1 MVEAVA
7 LRMKGRALP
16 TPRCGSGQDDASF
29 DWRSSLR
36 LDAAEVGGGFGAMT
50 ASSLV
55 MSLPMTL
62 RSARWWFEDAGDDVG
77 DEGFGEVHEA
87 VEFEEGYFGFD
98 HPELGEVA
106 AGFGFFGAEGGA
118 EAVDLA
124 ERERGGF
131 DVELAGLG
139 EVGLVVVEVVH
150 LEELGGAFAGV
161 GGEDGWVGADEA
173 VGVEVLGC
181 GAHDGGADAEDG
193 GLARGAEPEVAVL
206 HEEVDA
212 VLFEGDGEGGF
223 FGDALEDF
231 DVFDV
236 ELVAAGG
243 AGVGADFA
251 GDDDGGLEGEGFEG
265 VEDFFGDG
273 GFGDDA
279 LDGAGAV
286 AEDGEEEFAGGA
298 EVVEPAAEGDG
309 LAFVLGEGG
318 DCGDGGG
325 AVVSMEI

>member
-1 MVEAVA
+1 M
-7 LRMKGRALP
+7 
-16 TPRCGSGQDDASF
+16 
-29 DWRSSLR
+29 
-36 LDAAEVGGGFGAMT
+36 
-50 ASSLV
+50 
-55 MSLPMTL
+55 
-62 RSARWWFEDAGDDVG
+62 
-77 DEGFGEVHEA
+77 
-87 VEFEEGYFGFD
+87 
-98 HPELGEVA
+98 
-106 AGFGFFGAEGGA
+106 
-118 EAVDLA
+118 
-124 ERERGGF
+124 
-131 DVELAGLG
+131 G

-150 LEELGGAFAGV
+150 LKELTGAFAGV

-173 VGVEVLGC
+173 VDVEVLGC

-212 VLFEGDGEGGF
+212 VFFEGDGERGV

-231 DVFDV
+231 YVFDV

-243 AGVGADFA
+243 AGVGTDFA
-251 GDDDGGLEGEGFEG
+251 GDDEAGFEGELFEG

-286 AEDGEEEFAGGA
+286 AEDGEEELARGA

-309 LAFVLGEGG
+309 FAFVLGEGG
-318 DCGDGGG
+318 YGGDGCGGG
-325 AVVSMEI
+325 AGELGHFADLPCSRLPDVWVGRGGCATWKAGVDCLACLADEVGIAGSRSIRRAIGIR